1 MIRGTLLVALSLAS
15 SVSAQTLTPEQRNAE
30 GAVRI
35 FYAGCIVYYPHPES
49 FDDWVAGNRFEVV
62 PPEFA
67 RTFVQAPGARA
78 FSIHDGDWRYTLV
91 AEPSNLCTVY
101 VKELNLEYTR
111 APLAKARKRLVET
124 GLRESSTVRTAKRD
138 GVVMTTTEYQYKD
151 KAGAIAW
158 TLIVSET
165 TSSAGRFQL
174 AMSASSKLRA
184 GKTAAPAAAP
194 KRP

>member
-1 MIRGTLLVALSLAS
+1 MIRIALLIALSLATA
-15 SVSAQTLTPEQRNAE
+15 VSAQTLSPDQRNAE

-62 PPEFA
+62 PPDLA
-67 RTFVQAPGARA
+67 RTFAREPGAKA
-78 FSIHDGDWRYTLV
+78 YSIHDGDWRYTMV

-101 VKELNLEYTR
+101 VKEVNLEYAR
-111 APLAKARKRLVET
+111 APLAKARKRLAET
-124 GLRESSTVRTAKRD
+124 GLRESSTVRKTKRD
-138 GVVMTTTEYQYKD
+138 GAVMTTTEYQYKD
-151 KAGAIAW
+151 KAGATAW
-158 TLIVSET
+158 TLVVAET

-184 GKTAAPAAAP
+184 GKNAAPASAP
-194 KRP
+194 GRP

>member
-1 MIRGTLLVALSLAS
+1 MIRIALLVILSVVTT
-15 SVSAQTLTPEQRNAE
+15 VSAQSLSPEQRNAE

-35 FYAGCIVYYPHPES
+35 FYAACIVYYPHPTS

-67 RTFVQAPGARA
+67 RAFVREPGAKA
-78 FSIHDGDWRYTLV
+78 YSIHDGDWRYTLV
-91 AEPSNLCTVY
+91 AEPSNLCTIY
-101 VKELNLEYTR
+101 VKEVNLEYAR

-124 GLRESSTVRTAKRD
+124 GLRESSTVRTARRD
-138 GVVMTTTEYQYKD
+138 GAVMTTTEYQYKD

-158 TLIVSET
+158 TLVVSET
-165 TSSAGRFQL
+165 TSSAGRYQL
-174 AMSASSKLRA
+174 AMSASGKLRA
-184 GKTAAPAAAP
+184 GKIGAPAAAP